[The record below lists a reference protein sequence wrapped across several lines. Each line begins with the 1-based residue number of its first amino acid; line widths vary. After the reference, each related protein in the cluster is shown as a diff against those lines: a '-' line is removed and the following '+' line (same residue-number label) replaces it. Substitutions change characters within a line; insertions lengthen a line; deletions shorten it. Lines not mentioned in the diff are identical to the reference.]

1 MDALLLLVVLLWGVN
16 YTVLKAVFRELPPLA
31 FNVVRLSCASAVFL
45 ALIAASTFVR
55 RVGGPQMT
63 AAIAEM
69 TPGGTTPLAL
79 FRTASRI
86 TGRDWVVLAV
96 LGVIGH
102 FLYQAFFVEGLA
114 RTNVANASLIIG
126 VTPIAVSIGSAL
138 VGRDRLAPSHWA
150 GIAVSAI
157 GMYLVVGT
165 RSACLGRSLAGDAM
179 MLACVLCWTVYTLA
193 GQELLRRH
201 SPLVVTGWSMAFGT
215 LVYVPY
221 SLEQA
226 RGVPTGRSCRR
237 SSGSAIVLSALLAL
251 NFSYVIWYAAVQRL
265 GSARTSVYSNLVPVT
280 ALITAA
286 IWLAEPVPAAKLLGA
301 ALDHHRLA
309 RVAHS
314 NRCRFSA
321 GRGMRAASVHRREE
335 LDFED
340 EPGVGRDVAVGS
352 RAVGERGRDDQPV
365 GCRRPSCPSRPART
379 RR

>member
-63 AAIAEM
+63 AAIAEI

-102 FLYQAFFVEGLA
+102 FVYQAFFVEGLA

-157 GMYLVVGT
+157 GMYLVVG
-165 RSACLGRSLAGDAM
+165 RGAHVSGSSLAGDAM
-179 MLACVLCWTVYTLA
+179 MLVCVLCWTVYTLA

-221 SLEQA
+221 SLEQV
-226 RGVPTGRSCRR
+226 RGVDWSQLPALVWV
-237 SSGSAIVLSALLAL
+237 AIVLSALLAL

-301 ALDHHRLA
+301 ALIITGLLVSRIRTA
-309 RVAHS
+309 VV
-314 NRCRFSA
+314 SA
-321 GRGMRAASVHRREE
+321 PAEE
-335 LDFED
+335 
-340 EPGVGRDVAVGS
+340 
-352 RAVGERGRDDQPV
+352 
-365 GCRRPSCPSRPART
+365 
-379 RR
+379 